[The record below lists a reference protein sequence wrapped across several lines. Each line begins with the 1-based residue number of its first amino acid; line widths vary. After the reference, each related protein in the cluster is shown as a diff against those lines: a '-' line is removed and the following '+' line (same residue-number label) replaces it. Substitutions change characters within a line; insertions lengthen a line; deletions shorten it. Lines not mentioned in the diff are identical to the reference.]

1 MFIMF
6 LKLKCRTMFL
16 RFLFRYCILPI
27 KKNIILFI
35 IRIKNIHS
43 CILTKLITIDSLNS
57 LTVGRYCSIMQN
69 TIIIVKERN
78 VRSFIHIGENTYIGE
93 NNNLRAADG
102 VIEIG
107 NNCLISQGVT
117 IVTSNHK
124 IEKDNLI
131 VNQGWKSKKGKV
143 YIEDDVWIGANAV
156 VLPDVTIHKG
166 AVIAAGAIV
175 TKDVPEYAIV
185 AGNPARIIKYR
196 E

>member
-1 MFIMF
+1 MRYYISPLFQSLRL
-6 LKLKCRTMFL
+6 LKLRIENIGAYIQTTNVL
-16 RFLFRYCILPI
+16 CIGASYF
-27 KKNIILFI
+27 KVGEKSS
-35 IRIKNIHS
+35 IRK
-43 CILTKLITIDSLNS
+43 
-57 LTVGRYCSIMQN
+57 N
-69 TIIIVKERN
+69 TIVAIVAKN
-78 VRSFIHIGENTYIGE
+78 KKSGICIGYNTYIGE

-102 VIEIG
+102 IIKIG

-124 IEKDNLI
+124 IEKNKLI
-131 VNQGWKSKKGKV
+131 IEQEWESKKGEV